1 MISVTGHDSIFK
13 KEEGKAN
20 KYQASLTFYTQFLI
34 LRFCV
39 ISFNLFGEIT
49 PGHGMLIVG
58 IIRLKKKAYE
68 KWGICIS
75 VTKRIRENLPRGRC
89 FFQDCPEEKKIITVG
104 YL

>member
-49 PGHGMLIVG
+49 PGHGMFIVG
-58 IIRLKKKAYE
+58 IIRSKKKAYE
-68 KWGICIS
+68 K
-75 VTKRIRENLPRGRC
+75 
-89 FFQDCPEEKKIITVG
+89 
-104 YL
+104 